1 MKPTIQI
8 KTTSGNV
15 LYDHTCEDNSV
26 TKTVEE
32 AVKNNISLQGA
43 DLLASVLYGAKL
55 RYADLRGADLRG
67 ADLSGADLRGANL
80 VEANLIGAD
89 LRGANLVEANLCGAY
104 LFEADQH
111 GADLCGADLSGA
123 NLCGADLS
131 GADLCGADLR
141 GADLRGADLSGA
153 DLRGA
158 NLCGAD
164 LRGADLSGA
173 NLVEANLIGAYLSNV
188 KADHT
193 TAMFFPQCPDGEFV
207 GYKKAGGK
215 IVKLLIPADAKRSSA
230 TTLKC
235 RCSKA
240 KVLEI
245 QEIDGSPSEVKEVR
259 SKFDNDFIY
268 RVGETVC
275 VEDFD
280 DNRWN
285 ECSTGIHFF
294 ISRDTAV
301 SY

>member
-1 MKPTIQI
+1 MKTTIQI
-8 KTTSGNV
+8 KSTYGDV
-15 LYDHTCEDNSV
+15 LYEHTCEDNSV
-26 TKTVEE
+26 KKTVEE

-55 RYADLRGADLRG
+55 RYADLRGADLREADLYN
-67 ADLSGADLRGANL
+67 ADLSGADLRS
-80 VEANLIGAD
+80 
-89 LRGANLVEANLCGAY
+89 
-104 LFEADQH
+104 
-111 GADLCGADLSGA
+111 ADLSGS
-123 NLCGADLS
+123 NLCEAHLS
-131 GADLCGADLR
+131 
-141 GADLRGADLSGA
+141 
-153 DLRGA
+153 
-158 NLCGAD
+158 
-164 LRGADLSGA
+164 
-173 NLVEANLIGAYLSNV
+173 GAYLSNV

-193 TAMFFPQCPDGEFV
+193 TSMFFPQCPDGEFI

-280 DNRWN
+280 DDRWH
-285 ECSTGIHFF
+285 ECSIGIHFF
-294 ISRDTAV
+294 ISREAAV

>member
-1 MKPTIQI
+1 MKTTIQI
-8 KTTSGNV
+8 KSTSGDV
-15 LYDHTCEDNSV
+15 LYEHTCEENSV
-26 TKTVEE
+26 KKTVEE

-43 DLLASVLYGAKL
+43 DLRASDLSDAN
-55 RYADLRGADLRG
+55 LRGAYLSGADLSVAYLSGADLSDAYLHG
-67 ADLSGADLRGANL
+67 ADLSGADLRNAELSCAN
-80 VEANLIGAD
+80 
-89 LRGANLVEANLCGAY
+89 
-104 LFEADQH
+104 
-111 GADLCGADLSGA
+111 
-123 NLCGADLS
+123 
-131 GADLCGADLR
+131 
-141 GADLRGADLSGA
+141 
-153 DLRGA
+153 
-158 NLCGAD
+158 
-164 LRGADLSGA
+164 
-173 NLVEANLIGAYLSNV
+173 LSNV

-215 IVKLLIPADAKRSSA
+215 IVKLLIPEDAKRSSA

-259 SKFDNDFIY
+259 SNFDNDFIY
-268 RVGETVC
+268 RVGETVF

-285 ECSTGIHFF
+285 ECTTGIHFF

>member
-1 MKPTIQI
+1 MKTTIQI
-8 KTTSGNV
+8 KSTSGDV
-15 LYDHTCEDNSV
+15 LYEHTCEDNNV
-26 TKTVEE
+26 KKTVEA
-32 AVKNNISLQGA
+32 AVKNKVPLRFANLRGA
-43 DLLASVLYGAKL
+43 Y
-55 RYADLRGADLRG
+55 LRGADLSG
-67 ADLSGADLRGANL
+67 ADLSGADLRGA
-80 VEANLIGAD
+80 
-89 LRGANLVEANLCGAY
+89 Y
-104 LFEADQH
+104 LS
-111 GADLCGADLSGA
+111 GADLSGA
-123 NLCGADLS
+123 YLS
-131 GADLCGADLR
+131 GADLIC
-141 GADLRGADLSGA
+141 
-153 DLRGA
+153 A
-158 NLCGAD
+158 N
-164 LRGADLSGA
+164 
-173 NLVEANLIGAYLSNV
+173 LSNV

-215 IVKLLIPADAKRSSA
+215 IVKLLIPEDAKRSSA

-245 QEIDGSPSEVKEVR
+245 QELDGSPSSAKEVL

-268 RVGETVC
+268 RVGETVF

-285 ECSTGIHFF
+285 ECTTGIHFF

>member
-1 MKPTIQI
+1 METTIQI
-8 KTTSGNV
+8 KSISGDV
-15 LYDHTCEDNSV
+15 LYEHTCEENSV
-26 TKTVEE
+26 RKTVKE
-32 AVKNNISLQGA
+32 AVKDKTCLRDADLRGAYLSGAYLSGAYLSDADLSGA
-43 DLLASVLYGAKL
+43 DLSD
-55 RYADLRGADLRG
+55 ADLRGADLR
-67 ADLSGADLRGANL
+67 
-80 VEANLIGAD
+80 
-89 LRGANLVEANLCGAY
+89 
-104 LFEADQH
+104 
-111 GADLCGADLSGA
+111 
-123 NLCGADLS
+123 
-131 GADLCGADLR
+131 GADLR

-153 DLRGA
+153 Y
-158 NLCGAD
+158 
-164 LRGADLSGA
+164 LRGAD
-173 NLVEANLIGAYLSNV
+173 LSNV

-193 TAMFFPQCPDGEFV
+193 TAMFFPQCPDGEFI

-215 IVKLLIPADAKRSSA
+215 IVKLLIPADAKRSSG

-268 RVGETVC
+268 RIGETVS

-280 DNRWN
+280 DDRWH

-294 ISRDTAV
+294 ISREAAV